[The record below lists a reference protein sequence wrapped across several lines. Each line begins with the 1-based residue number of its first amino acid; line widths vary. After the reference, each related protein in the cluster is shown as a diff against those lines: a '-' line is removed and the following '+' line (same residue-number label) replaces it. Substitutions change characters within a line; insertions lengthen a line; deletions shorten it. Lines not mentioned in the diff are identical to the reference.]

1 MGQHTEANGLLAG
14 FPSPQLMTR
23 GEEEQIPAPLLLN
36 SWLEAFGQPGDL
48 HRLPVSPQ
56 AQPSLVIYLEG
67 TVSPGLMRKL
77 TRAAQGQF
85 RVQGLHQ
92 GQPSTWSLQSHGPEQ
107 VPRHAWS
114 HDGDKTQVIQSAVYP
129 KAAGQPGDP

>member
-1 MGQHTEANGLLAG
+1 MVWVSTQRRMGFAGLLAG

-67 TVSPGLMRKL
+67 TVSPGLMR
-77 TRAAQGQF
+77 
-85 RVQGLHQ
+85 
-92 GQPSTWSLQSHGPEQ
+92 
-107 VPRHAWS
+107 
-114 HDGDKTQVIQSAVYP
+114 
-129 KAAGQPGDP
+129 